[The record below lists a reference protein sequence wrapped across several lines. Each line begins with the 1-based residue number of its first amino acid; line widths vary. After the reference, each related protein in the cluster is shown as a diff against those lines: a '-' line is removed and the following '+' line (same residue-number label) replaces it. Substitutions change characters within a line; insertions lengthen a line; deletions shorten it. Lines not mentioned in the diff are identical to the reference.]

1 MRWLSAG
8 GERGVSLAE
17 ALVAVAILGFV
28 GVTLVAGIYTTIQ
41 GNNIARTNMTAEGLA
56 RYELEYVRSVGDNW
70 TNILKAGTPAG
81 KPPWSYTIPGGSPGY
96 PAWDSSHNSLPPG
109 YTGYTVTVQGA
120 SLGASPYNSDPKIQQ
135 VTVTVKYNNKQEA
148 GMTEYI
154 IGY

>member
-1 MRWLSAG
+1 VRRLSAG
-8 GERGVSLAE
+8 GERGVSLVE

-41 GNNIARTNMTAEGLA
+41 GNAIARVNMTAEGLA

-81 KPPWSYTIPGGSPGY
+81 TPPWSYTIPGGPY

-120 SLGASPYNSDPKIQQ
+120 SLGSSPYNSDSKIQQ

-148 GMTEYI
+148 GMAEYI

>member
-1 MRWLSAG
+1 MWPSGAG
-8 GERGVSLAE
+8 GERGVSLVE

-41 GNNIARTNMTAEGLA
+41 GNTIARVNMTAEGLA

-70 TNILKAGTPAG
+70 TNIAKATT
-81 KPPWSYTIPGGSPGY
+81 PWSYTIPGGSPGY

-109 YTGYTVTVQGA
+109 SAYTGYTVIVQGA
-120 SLGASPYNSDPKIQQ
+120 SISAYNNDSKIEQ
-135 VTVTVKYNNKQEA
+135 VTVTVNYNNKQEA